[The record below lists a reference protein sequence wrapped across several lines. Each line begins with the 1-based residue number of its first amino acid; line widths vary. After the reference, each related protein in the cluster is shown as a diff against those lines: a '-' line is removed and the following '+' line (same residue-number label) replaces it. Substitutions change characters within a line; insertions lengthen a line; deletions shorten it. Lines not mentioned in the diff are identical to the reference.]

1 MRQDV
6 LHTLELVKNVCI
18 IHASNLLDFLCS
30 QCTAQS
36 VYAIVK
42 KVNCI
47 HSFLQAKDDASTE
60 KLMDAA
66 LPLIKKYVKLLY
78 LPLYCDTMK
87 GVLMVLLAVALMFFF
102 LENVLNVVSSSC

>member
-1 MRQDV
+1 MLLSRKLTV
-6 LHTLELVKNVCI
+6 Y
-18 IHASNLLDFLCS
+18 IH
-30 QCTAQS
+30 
-36 VYAIVK
+36 
-42 KVNCI
+42 
-47 HSFLQAKDDASTE
+47 FLQAKDDASTE

-87 GVLMVLLAVALMFFF
+87 CVLMVLLAVALMFFF